1 MELKTRAIVAFGV
14 GAFLSMPA
22 SALMFNL
29 VPGVAMPLSTLV
41 CDERLR
47 VLPSSRNHSHTYLCG
62 DADITVRASIVV
74 WVALVLLLA
83 AIVFTFLPRKGGS
96 TK

>member
-14 GAFLSMPA
+14 GAFVSLPA

-29 VPGVAMPLSTLV
+29 APGVAVPLSTLV
-41 CDERLR
+41 CDEQLR

-62 DADITVRASIVV
+62 DADITLRASVVV
-74 WVALVLLLA
+74 WLALVLLLA
-83 AIVFTFLPRKGGS
+83 VVIFTFLPSKGRG
-96 TK
+96 K